1 MNHKVYLT
9 MYFTDGTSIKLA
21 WREEDSDSSAVI
33 AKVRKGLESERFIVE
48 ADGNLIVVPIHNLKY
63 FSFSPLP
70 DALPENMVIKGAS
83 IVG

>member
-1 MNHKVYLT
+1 
-9 MYFTDGTSIKLA
+9 
-21 WREEDSDSSAVI
+21 VI